1 MLQFTNT
8 CVNNITLDFSVVAEI
23 RFEKKREAER
33 EINLSK
39 GENLVVNNEFKV
51 GSKLQQ
57 STSHVYYKEHL
68 C

>member
-1 MLQFTNT
+1 
-8 CVNNITLDFSVVAEI
+8 VAEI